1 LGVLSRGFARAG
13 GATLGVALLLAGGA
27 RPEASKPS
35 LSPISKEERLSY
47 LRRAQVWRRTD
58 IPSLDLRQGP
68 PGGFAPEQDVAC
80 DYVVPEKKLAGTS
93 PKFDC
98 ALAPGE
104 VVKVKYGDANGE
116 VFAAVAAS
124 RLFWALGFGADAV
137 YRVRVTCRNC
147 PADPWK
153 ASMPRLPAVVF
164 ENATIERKLPGEEIA
179 HEDGEGWGWDEL
191 AVVDPSEGGAPLEQ
205 RDALTLLAVF
215 VQHTDNKKV
224 NQRLVCLPE
233 GLDKEAHAS
242 CTAPFL
248 VTHDLGSTFG
258 HGGLFGAPTTGSAD
272 FKAWSSL
279 ALWESPQSCRTHL
292 GGNITFHTLKD
303 PVISEAGRVFL
314 ADLLAQLSDGQIR
327 DLFTAARIDRRG
339 WHSPKDEGRNG
350 TIDQWVAAFKTHR
363 AEVLEH
369 TCPPLP
375 AKGEAPGQD

>member
-1 LGVLSRGFARAG
+1 LSRGFAPAG
-13 GATLGVALLLAGGA
+13 GATLGVVLLLAGAATPEAA
-27 RPEASKPS
+27 RPS
-35 LSPISKEERLSY
+35 LTPISKEERLAY

-58 IPSLDLRQGP
+58 TASMDLGQGP
-68 PGGFAPEQDVAC
+68 AGGFAPGQDVAC

-104 VVKVKYGDANGE
+104 VVKVKYGDTNGE

-137 YRVRVTCRNC
+137 YRVRVTCRSC

-153 ASMPRLPAVVF
+153 ATEPRLPTVVF

-191 AVVDPSEGGAPLEQ
+191 ALVDPSRGGAPLEQ

-215 VQHTDNKKV
+215 VQHTDNKKA

-233 GLDKEAHAS
+233 GLDKEGARNT

-279 ALWESPQSCRTHL
+279 AFWESAQSCRTHL

-303 PVISEAGRVFL
+303 PVISEKGRVFL
-314 ADLLAQLSDGQIR
+314 ANLLAQLSDAQIR
-327 DLFTAARIDRRG
+327 DLFAAARIDQRG
-339 WHSPKDEGRNG
+339 WRSPKDEGRNG

-363 AEVLEH
+363 DEISEH
-369 TCPPLP
+369 ACPPMP
-375 AKGEAPGQD
+375 VV